1 MKYTKQKKGKSQTH
15 TGDDRMAQLGLAQET
30 FGIPVAGIISAQEGA
45 ESEASQTEDLIIRAA
60 TDKSA
65 LERLYL
71 EYRAD
76 VFAFSLSLYNN
87 RTIAEDC
94 VQETFIRLPSA
105 AKGFKP
111 GGSAASFILGI
122 AKNVS
127 REMYRSEIKFR
138 AGAAKMETQIPLE
151 AAPQSG
157 ALETARTLPKKY
169 RTVLMLRIYS
179 EMTFRDIAKL
189 LRLPESTV
197 KSRYSRALNMISSRM
212 KENGETARATP
223 HKDCEI
229 LSGKHR
235 KDENG

>member
-1 MKYTKQKKGKSQTH
+1 
-15 TGDDRMAQLGLAQET
+15 MAQLSLSQEA
-30 FGIPVAGIISAQEGA
+30 FGIPVSDIAMPAQSGA
-45 ESEASQTEDLIIRAA
+45 EDAVSQTEELIISAA
-60 TDKSA
+60 TDKTA
-65 LERLYL
+65 LEQLYL
-71 EYRAD
+71 GYRAD

-105 AKGFKP
+105 AKSYKR

-138 AGAAKMETQIPLE
+138 AGAAKMETQVPLD

-179 EMTFRDIAKL
+179 EMTFKEIAKL
-189 LRLPESTV
+189 LCLPESTV
-197 KSRYSRALNMISSRM
+197 KSRYSRALGMISSRM
-212 KENGETARATP
+212 KENGETV
-223 HKDCEI
+223 
-229 LSGKHR
+229 R
-235 KDENG
+235 KKERTETDEK